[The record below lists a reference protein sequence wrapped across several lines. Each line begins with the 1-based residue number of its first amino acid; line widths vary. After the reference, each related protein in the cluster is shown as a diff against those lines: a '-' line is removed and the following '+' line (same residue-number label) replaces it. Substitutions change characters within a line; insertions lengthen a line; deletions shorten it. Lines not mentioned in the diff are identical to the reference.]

1 MKVFARPTTPP
12 LTRTAVA
19 WRKLYE
25 LWRRYLFALPPLA
38 LALLTLL
45 VAWQYNPLQRPLTG
59 DSGVFAYLA
68 QLVADG
74 FPPHKYAF
82 NEQAS
87 LTFFIG
93 GAFMRLGD
101 GVGIHRLLALRA
113 ASVICFGGIVLL
125 TYSLTLRWTRS
136 MWAAFTA
143 GIILVGMEGL
153 GARAASALEPKA
165 LMLLFGLATLLA
177 LQNRRWFWAGVF
189 GGLAGLVWQIAW
201 GYLIVALL
209 LALTQGGSSPRARAR
224 ACLWT
229 LAPALGVFGAYVLYF
244 IARDASVEM
253 VQQTFWAP
261 ALMHGARARSLLA
274 RALQQYNTFLIGY
287 PSHLIFAALGVSGL
301 SLWLGAHLRPWQIR
315 RLPARGIYYFLRNR
329 RVSGTL
335 LVIAGFTL
343 YAFLDFQNYPDWFPL
358 LPFLALFAAWLLW
371 QALARVL
378 QFFKLAARPRALVLA
393 LATLFLLSVS
403 VAHAFIAPPTD
414 KRLPGLTWQ
423 TQERAAMLTSRAL
436 GPATPVWVIGKPELL
451 FLMRRQNLN
460 PYIYLFGHV
469 DGMIDRLEPGGFQ
482 HMLDNALAQ
491 KPGLLVLARL
501 PKRKFTSPANY
512 RALENLKTDFVA
524 VRQCR
529 ALGAGDFFARA
540 DLVQTL
546 SAATQGCIKK

>member
-209 LALTQGGSSPRARAR
+209 LALTQGGSSPRAQLARAR
-224 ACLWT
+224 APTVQHLSHRLSIAFDFRRARRQRIIA
-229 LAPALGVFGAYVLYF
+229 LARRAF
-244 IARDASVEM
+244 
-253 VQQTFWAP
+253 AP
-261 ALMHGARARSLLA
+261 MANPPFARARHIL
-274 RALQQYNTFLIGY
+274 
-287 PSHLIFAALGVSGL
+287 
-301 SLWLGAHLRPWQIR
+301 
-315 RLPARGIYYFLRNR
+315 
-329 RVSGTL
+329 
-335 LVIAGFTL
+335 
-343 YAFLDFQNYPDWFPL
+343 
-358 LPFLALFAAWLLW
+358 
-371 QALARVL
+371 
-378 QFFKLAARPRALVLA
+378 
-393 LATLFLLSVS
+393 
-403 VAHAFIAPPTD
+403 
-414 KRLPGLTWQ
+414 
-423 TQERAAMLTSRAL
+423 
-436 GPATPVWVIGKPELL
+436 
-451 FLMRRQNLN
+451 
-460 PYIYLFGHV
+460 
-469 DGMIDRLEPGGFQ
+469 
-482 HMLDNALAQ
+482 
-491 KPGLLVLARL
+491 
-501 PKRKFTSPANY
+501 
-512 RALENLKTDFVA
+512 
-524 VRQCR
+524 
-529 ALGAGDFFARA
+529 FFA
-540 DLVQTL
+540 
-546 SAATQGCIKK
+546 